1 MTQGIQFRR
10 KPKVPKELIIAL
22 SVIAAVAV
30 VVVAVL
36 VINHVKKDKW
46 EIEKIGKG
54 ESTWSTEGFE
64 YIKDAQVLD
73 EKLIIFTDSESG
85 KKGIMTFDGT
95 ITEEAE
101 HDSFYVVSDAW
112 RSKRY
117 IVETPISEYTLLVD
131 AKTGTVSSRQYHGL
145 TEPEKTAYWEETYDY
160 LAWHG
165 ERGYI
170 GKVKTSEVAL
180 GDGFYPV
187 STPESQGGK
196 WGYINKNLSLE
207 TDLRY
212 DKAMDFYGDYAA
224 VSADGSWGYINT
236 DFVTLIDFEYESVSE
251 LDVMGEN
258 CAFAFRDGLAPV
270 KKDGKYGVID
280 TSGEAVVNFVF
291 EAILPG
297 EDGCYIAK
305 KDGKWGK
312 ITVDKSALTADT
324 TQESEDSNR
333 GGAAIESG
341 NYVVKT
347 SGSPLNMRNEPNGE
361 TKIAM
366 IPNGST
372 VTVSSYDGGWAYVK
386 YGKYQGWV
394 SSQFLEKATEYA
406 TVAATVTSTAV
417 QTTQP

>member
-36 VINHVKKDKW
+36 VIVHVKKDKT
-46 EIEKIGKG
+46 EEVKIGIGK
-54 ESTWSTEGFE
+54 SSWSTEGFGNVQ
-64 YIKDAQVLD
+64 DAQVLD

-95 ITEEAE
+95 VTEKAE
-101 HDSFYVVSDAW
+101 HDRFYVVSDAW
-112 RSKRY
+112 RSNRY
-117 IVETPISEYTLLVD
+117 VVETSVSEYTLLVD
-131 AKTGTVSSRQYHGL
+131 IKTGTVTSRQYHGL
-145 TEPEKTAYWEETYDY
+145 TKPEKTAYWEETYDY

-170 GKVKTSEVAL
+170 GKVKVSEVAL
-180 GDGFYPV
+180 GNGFYPI
-187 STPESQGGK
+187 STPPAQGEK
-196 WGYINKNLSLE
+196 WGYIGKNLNLE

-212 DKAMDFYGDYAA
+212 DKAMNFSGDYAA
-224 VSADGSWGYINT
+224 VCMDGSWGYINT
-236 DFVTLIDFEYESVSE
+236 DCVTVIDFEYESVSE

-258 CAFAFRDGLAPV
+258 CVFAFRDGLAPV

-280 TSGEAVVNFVF
+280 TSGETVINFIF

-297 EDGCYIAK
+297 ENGSYIAK

-312 ITVDKSALTADT
+312 ITVDKSALTEDT
-324 TQESEDSNR
+324 TQQTEDSAQS
-333 GGAAIESG
+333 GAAIEAG

-366 IPNGST
+366 IPNGS
-372 VTVSSYDGGWAYVK
+372 VITVSSYDGGWAYVK
-386 YGKYQGWV
+386 YGKFQGWV
-394 SSQFLEKATEYA
+394 SSQYIEKAPESA
-406 TVAATVTSTAV
+406 TVATTSTTATV
-417 QTTQP
+417 QTTKP